1 MALLKMTIFSLKSF
15 DIKDIMKPRIFMA
28 MFNPASYKMEY
39 AITKDTTV
47 SPGAKTQDVPA
58 SAINPQKMTFDFL
71 IDGTGANGD
80 DRIVLLEVKKF
91 EKTVMPEKKDIS
103 DFESSIGRAV
113 STMSAINPT
122 EGGATSA
129 EPINLKLE
137 LPKLLLVWGTFVFSC
152 EIESYSVNYTL
163 FNQLGIPLRATISA
177 TFAEVPA
184 PKFLDDF
191 TSSSIVETITDI
203 GSFLSTAYTITNN
216 AAKAADMAR
225 EMDLNSL
232 REQVKIK

>member
-15 DIKDIMKPRIFMA
+15 DIIDIMKPRIFTA

-39 AITKDTTV
+39 AITKDTTI

-80 DRIVLLEVKKF
+80 NRIVLLEVKKF
-91 EKTVMPEKKDIS
+91 EKTVMPEKKNLS
-103 DFESSIGRAV
+103 DFTSSIGSAV
-113 STMSAINPT
+113 STISAMNPI
-122 EGGATSA
+122 GGGISNVDS
-129 EPINLKLE
+129 ISLRLK
-137 LPKLLLVWGTFVFSC
+137 LPKLLLVWGTFVFPC

-177 TFAEVPA
+177 TFAEVPS
-184 PKFLDDF
+184 PEFLDDF
-191 TSSSIVETITDI
+191 TSSSVVETITDI

-216 AAKAADMAR
+216 VTKAADMAR